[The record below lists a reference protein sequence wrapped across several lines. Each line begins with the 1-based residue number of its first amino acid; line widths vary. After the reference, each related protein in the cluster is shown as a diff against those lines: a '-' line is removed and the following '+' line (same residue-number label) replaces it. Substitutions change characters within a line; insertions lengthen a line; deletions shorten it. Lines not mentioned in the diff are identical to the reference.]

1 LHEEGTAVAKPTR
14 ALARGIT
21 AIFVLLLAH
30 RVDATPQ
37 REVDALPGAAG
48 ARVRTEDHDLSAL
61 IRLATD
67 RSPTFRGIVNA
78 IQESD
83 GIVYVQRDR
92 CRHYVRSC
100 LVLWMGFLGP
110 YRVLRVNVAGGK
122 NDIETMASIA
132 HELRHAL
139 EVLSEPGVRSSDGMY
154 QLYTRNHAW
163 RGETFET
170 AAAIDA
176 GNAVYKEL
184 KRSLQN

>member
-1 LHEEGTAVAKPTR
+1 VREEGDAVANPTR
-14 ALARGIT
+14 AFAGGIT
-21 AIFVLLLAH
+21 AIFILLLAH
-30 RVDATPQ
+30 GVRASQQPEPDTPPESVD
-37 REVDALPGAAG
+37 
-48 ARVRTEDHDLSAL
+48 ARVRTQDLDLSAL
-61 IRLATD
+61 IRQATD
-67 RSPTFRGIVNA
+67 RSPTFRGIVDA
-78 IQESD
+78 IQASD

-92 CRHYVRSC
+92 CRHHVRSC
-100 LVLWMGFLGP
+100 LVLWMGFAGP
-110 YRVLRVNVAGGK
+110 QRVLRVNVAGGK
-122 NDIETMASIA
+122 NDVETMASIA

>member
-1 LHEEGTAVAKPTR
+1 VPKEGNVVAKPTR

-21 AIFVLLLAH
+21 AIVVLLLAH
-30 RVDATPQ
+30 GVDASHQ
-37 REVDALPGAAG
+37 REAPQESSG
-48 ARVRTEDHDLSAL
+48 ARVRAEDLDLAAL
-61 IRLATD
+61 IRRATD
-67 RSPTFRGIVNA
+67 RSPTFRQIMDA
-78 IQESD
+78 IQASD

-110 YRVLRVNVAGGK
+110 YRVLRVNVARGK
-122 NDIETMASIA
+122 DDIETMASIA

-139 EVLSEPGVRSSDGMY
+139 EVLSEPGVRSSHGMY

-170 AAAIDA
+170 AAAIEA
-176 GNAVYKEL
+176 ENAVYKEL
-184 KRSLQN
+184 RARLQN

>member
-1 LHEEGTAVAKPTR
+1 MAKPTR
-14 ALARGIT
+14 AFAGGIT
-21 AIFVLLLAH
+21 AIFILLLAH
-30 RVDATPQ
+30 RVDALQQ
-37 REVDALPGAAG
+37 REVDVPAESAG
-48 ARVRTEDHDLSAL
+48 ARVRTQNLELSAL
-61 IRLATD
+61 IRQATD
-67 RSPTFRGIVNA
+67 RSPTFRGIVDA
-78 IQESD
+78 IQASD

-100 LVLWMGFLGP
+100 LVLWMGFLGS

-139 EVLSEPGVRSSDGMY
+139 EVLSEPGVRSSAGMY
-154 QLYTRNHAW
+154 QLYTLNHAW

-176 GNAVYKEL
+176 GDAVYQEL
-184 KRSLQN
+184 KRSLKN

>member
-1 LHEEGTAVAKPTR
+1 MAKPRR
-14 ALARGIT
+14 ALAGGIT

-30 RVDATPQ
+30 RVDASHQSEPDAPPQ
-37 REVDALPGAAG
+37 SAD
-48 ARVRTEDHDLSAL
+48 ARVRAQDLDLSAL
-61 IRLATD
+61 IRQATD
-67 RSPTFRGIVNA
+67 RSPTFRGIVDA
-78 IQESD
+78 VQASD
-83 GIVYVQRDR
+83 GIVYIQRDR

-100 LVLWMGFLGP
+100 LVLWMGFAGP

-139 EVLSEPGVRSSDGMY
+139 EVLGEPGVRSSDGMY

-163 RGETFET
+163 RGVTFET
-170 AAAIDA
+170 ATAIDA
-176 GNAVYKEL
+176 GNAVYREL

>member
-1 LHEEGTAVAKPTR
+1 MREEGNAVAKPTR
-14 ALARGIT
+14 VLAEGIT
-21 AIFVLLLAH
+21 AIFILLMAH
-30 RVDATPQ
+30 RVDASDQ
-37 REVDALPGAAG
+37 RDVDAPRESAG
-48 ARVRTEDHDLSAL
+48 ARVRAQDLDLSTL
-61 IRLATD
+61 IRQATD
-67 RSPTFRGIVNA
+67 QSPTFRGIVDA
-78 IQESD
+78 IQASD

-110 YRVLRVNVAGGK
+110 YRVLRVNVAAGK

-139 EVLSEPGVRSSDGMY
+139 EVLSEPGVRSSFGMY

-184 KRSLQN
+184 KRSLQK